1 MSEFAV
7 SVLVKKRAELAGEI
21 QAAEVR
27 LRELRANLAHVDVTI
42 RLFDPGHPIAQ
53 IAPKKPQ
60 PERPVLFERGE
71 LGRTILDILR
81 TATEP
86 MTVAQI
92 AGEVMVRLG
101 MAEDRGAREF
111 LESRVD
117 RGIRRQQEQELVE
130 KVVYGPRAVA
140 WRLSPPNAVA
150 HSAVCIDAGQT
161 AVTLCSSQRE
171 ESNRGKNKP
180 IAKRCNRTT
189 PI

>member
-7 SVLVKKRAELAGEI
+7 SALARKRAELAGEI

-27 LRELRANLAHVDVTI
+27 LRELRANLAHVDATI
-42 RLFDPGHPIAQ
+42 RLFDPAYPIAQ

-86 MTVAQI
+86 MTRAQI
-92 AGEVMVRLG
+92 GSEIIKRL
-101 MAEDRGAREF
+101 ALPDDRGSREF

-117 RGIRRQQEQELVE
+117 KALRRQDGLVE
-130 KVVYGPRAVA
+130 KVAYGPRAVG
-140 WRLSPPNAVA
+140 WRLAEV
-150 HSAVCIDAGQT
+150 
-161 AVTLCSSQRE
+161 
-171 ESNRGKNKP
+171 
-180 IAKRCNRTT
+180 
-189 PI
+189 

>member
-1 MSEFAV
+1 MSEFAI
-7 SVLVKKRAELAGEI
+7 SALARKRAELAGEI

-27 LRELRANLAHVDVTI
+27 LRELRASLAHVDATI
-42 RLFDPGHPIAQ
+42 RLFDPAYPIAQ

-86 MTVAQI
+86 RTVAQI
-92 AGEVMVRLG
+92 AGEVMGRLG

-117 RGIRRQQEQELVE
+117 RGIRRQKDQGLVA
-130 KVVYGPRAVA
+130 KVAYGPRAVA
-140 WRLSPPNAVA
+140 WQLADPGA
-150 HSAVCIDAGQT
+150 
-161 AVTLCSSQRE
+161 
-171 ESNRGKNKP
+171 
-180 IAKRCNRTT
+180 
-189 PI
+189 